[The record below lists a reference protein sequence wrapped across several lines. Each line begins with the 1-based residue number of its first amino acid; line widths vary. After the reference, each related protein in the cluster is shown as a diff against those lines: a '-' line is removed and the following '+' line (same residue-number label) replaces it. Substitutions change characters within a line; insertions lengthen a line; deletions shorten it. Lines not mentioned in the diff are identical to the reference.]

1 MNIIIKSINTDFTDI
16 ETEYVP
22 IPKINSTAKKSVPKK
37 HFIKGPIYLDW
48 ISPAAQLAGKAINV
62 ALAVHWLHGMNQGK
76 PFKITQSALTK
87 FNLSNDAYLDGLRK
101 LEKAKL
107 VSVDRKPGQRALIT
121 VIECN

>member
-1 MNIIIKSINTDFTDI
+1 MNIIIKTINTDLTDL
-16 ETEYVP
+16 ETINVP
-22 IPKINSTAKKSVPKK
+22 IPNKKGIANKSAPKK

-62 ALAVHWLHGMNQGK
+62 ALAIHWLHGMNQGK

-107 VSVDRKPGQRALIT
+107 VSVLRKPGQRALIM